1 MTDKRIYFINM
12 KKNFKAVED
21 TLNRLYDLQTDHL
34 ASFDKQ
40 DLPDLEQQS
49 AERGI
54 EVSRLIRNVDT
65 LVKQLKAE
73 TGSETESMLL
83 FLKDRVT
90 GLLEQNRALEVKVHA
105 VRDNI
110 KNRMKQVSKGAS
122 VIGSYRSSAAAA
134 DTPKVISITN

>member
-1 MTDKRIYFINM
+1 M

-21 TLNRLYDLQTDHL
+21 TLNRLNHLQADHL

-40 DLPDLEQQS
+40 ALPDLEQQS

-54 EVSRLIRNVDT
+54 EVSRLIRNVNT
-65 LVKQLKAE
+65 LLKQLETE
-73 TGSETESMLL
+73 TGAETESMLF

-90 GLLEQNRALEVKVHA
+90 GLLEQNRALELKAHA

-110 KNRMKQVSKGAS
+110 KNRMKQVSKGTS

-134 DTPKVISITN
+134 QTPKVINITN

>member
-1 MTDKRIYFINM
+1 M

-40 DLPDLEQQS
+40 ALPDLEQQS
-49 AERGI
+49 AERKI
-54 EVSRLIRNVDT
+54 EISRLIRNVDT
-65 LVKQLKAE
+65 LVKQLETETE
-73 TGSETESMLL
+73 TGAETESMLF

-90 GLLEQNRALEVKVHA
+90 GLLEQNRVLEVKVHA

-110 KNRMKQVSKGAS
+110 KNRMKQVSKGTS

-134 DTPKVISITN
+134 YTPKVISITN

>member
-1 MTDKRIYFINM
+1 M

-40 DLPDLEQQS
+40 VLPDLEQQS
-49 AERGI
+49 AERDI
-54 EVSRLIRNVDT
+54 EVSRLIRNVDI
-65 LVKQLKAE
+65 LVKQLEIE
-73 TGSETESMLL
+73 TGTETESMLF
-83 FLKDRVT
+83 FLNDRVT
-90 GLLEQNRALEVKVHA
+90 GLLDQNRALEVKVKA

-110 KNRMKQVSKGAS
+110 KNRMKQLSKGTS

-134 DTPKVISITN
+134 YTPKVISITN

>member
-1 MTDKRIYFINM
+1 MTDKRRYFINM
-12 KKNFKAVED
+12 KKKLKAVED
-21 TLNRLYDLQTDHL
+21 TLNRLYDLQADHL

-73 TGSETESMLL
+73 TGTETESMLF

-110 KNRMKQVSKGAS
+110 KNRMKQVSKGTS
-122 VIGSYRSSAAAA
+122 VIGSYRSSAVAAY
-134 DTPKVISITN
+134 TPKVISITN